1 MARQYSLAMKL
12 RVLNAIVWLLS
23 ARLRMLFPNPTVFDV
38 GVFGLFDL
46 LNEFGEAAVG
56 SFANE

>member
-1 MARQYSLAMKL
+1 MAMACTA
-12 RVLNAIVWLLS
+12 NAGSDNLWV
-23 ARLRMLFPNPTVFDV
+23 LFPNPTVFDV

-46 LNEFGEAAVG
+46 LDEFGEAAVG

>member
-1 MARQYSLAMKL
+1 MACIA
-12 RVLNAIVWLLS
+12 NAGSDNLWV
-23 ARLRMLFPNPTVFDV
+23 LFPNPTVFDIC
-38 GVFGLFDL
+38 VFRQFDL